1 LNLLQLSQILRRLF
15 AIKLDK
21 SHKKVVIDNAIFKDT
36 DLNHIPSNASLASD
50 TDDSIHA
57 AEHFTNLVAKL
68 HQFVQAAN
76 QNDLLK
82 YFHQDSNATAIQR
95 RVLDLM
101 IYGEDLN
108 TETRYDHLTGLLER
122 ASFLEKLK
130 FNLPKTLQ
138 DDQITA
144 IIFVDLDDFKTINDQ
159 YGHGTGDDVISI
171 TGRRIS
177 TSIRA
182 QDLACRWG
190 GDEFVLALQGITSKD
205 LASQLANRLL
215 TAIAQPLQLGF
226 QELSKSMLSASIGV
240 AIMDDV
246 NLSSMDLVERA
257 DKAMYLAKKAGK
269 NCIDFYS

>member
-1 LNLLQLSQILRRLF
+1 LF

-36 DLNHIPSNASLASD
+36 DLNQIPSNVSLASD
-50 TDDSIHA
+50 TDDSTHA

-68 HQFVQAAN
+68 YQFVQAAN

-215 TAIAQPLQLGF
+215 TAISQPLQLGF

>member
-1 LNLLQLSQILRRLF
+1 LF

-21 SHKKVVIDNAIFKDT
+21 SHKKVVIDNSIFKDIG
-36 DLNHIPSNASLASD
+36 LNHIPSNVSLASD
-50 TDDSIHA
+50 ADDSIHA
-57 AEHFTNLVAKL
+57 AEHFTNLVATL

-82 YFHQDSNATAIQR
+82 YFHQDSNATVIQR

-101 IYGEDLN
+101 IYGEELD
-108 TETRYDHLTGLLER
+108 TEIRYDHLTSLLER

-138 DDQITA
+138 DDQLTA

-159 YGHGTGDDVISI
+159 YGHSIGDDVISVI
-171 TGRRIS
+171 GRRIS
-177 TSIRA
+177 ASIRA

-190 GDEFVLALQGITSKD
+190 GDEFVLALQAITSKG

-215 TAIAQPLQLGF
+215 TAISQPLQLGS
-226 QELSKSMLSASIGV
+226 QGLSTSILNASIGV

-246 NLSSMDLVERA
+246 NLSSMELVDRA

-269 NCIDFYS
+269 NCIEFYS